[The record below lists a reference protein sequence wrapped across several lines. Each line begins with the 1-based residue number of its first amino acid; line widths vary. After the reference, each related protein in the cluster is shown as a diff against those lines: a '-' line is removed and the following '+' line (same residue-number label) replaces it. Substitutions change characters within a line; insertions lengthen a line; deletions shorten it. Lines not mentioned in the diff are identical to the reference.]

1 MSQNLPARLR
11 PILAAVIGAVALA
24 ASGLS
29 MTAGADGA
37 APHVIVI
44 SIDGMKPE
52 TYTERGLAQVPT
64 LQRLAARGV
73 FASGVVGVLP
83 TLTFPSHTTLIT
95 GVPPAVHGIYNNRI
109 LDPEN
114 RSYGAWYW
122 YARDIKVP
130 TLTGA
135 LRARG
140 LTTAAVSWP
149 ASVGF
154 DIDFLVPEF
163 SPQSLAELRPLS
175 RPATLL
181 DEVEAAREH
190 ALPWPLTDAARA
202 EIAAWIFRA
211 HRPNLMLLH
220 LVDTDTAQH
229 YYGPRS
235 REALASMA
243 AADRHV
249 ATVLDAVHAAG
260 LRART
265 DIVIVSDH
273 GFIPAGQRLELNT
286 LFKREGWLQVDEQ
299 GRVTQWEVYF
309 QASGGSGFVFLKNT
323 DDVKTR
329 NRVRTILDAVASD
342 PANGVERVLSTED
355 LRALGADPRASFAVD
370 MRSGFYAGGGSSA
383 LIVQATGRGGHGN
396 DPSRPDLHASLI
408 MAGPLVPRSGDLG
421 IVRMTQI
428 APTIAAWFGV
438 GLSPKADEPLALTPA
453 AAATSA
459 GAKKRGS
466 QMAPEKEKE

>member
-1 MSQNLPARLR
+1 MSHHLSVRWRPNL
-11 PILAAVIGAVALA
+11 AVVALA
-24 ASGLS
+24 ASVLS
-29 MTAGADGA
+29 TTVGADGT

-52 TYTERGLAQVPT
+52 TYTEPGLAHVPT
-64 LQRLAARGV
+64 LRRLAAQGV
-73 FASGVVGVLP
+73 FANGVVGVLP

-122 YARDIKVP
+122 YARDIKVR
-130 TLTGA
+130 TLTEA
-135 LRARG
+135 VRARG

-149 ASVGF
+149 ASVGL
-154 DIDFLVPEF
+154 DVDFLVPEF
-163 SPQSLAELRPLS
+163 APQSLAQLRPLS
-175 RPATLL
+175 RPANLL
-181 DEVEAAREH
+181 DEVEAARGH
-190 ALPWPLTDAARA
+190 MLPWPLTDAARA

-229 YYGPRS
+229 DHGPRS
-235 REALASMA
+235 PEALASMA
-243 AADRHV
+243 TADRHV
-249 ATVLDAVHAAG
+249 ATVLDAVDAAG
-260 LRART
+260 LRAET
-265 DIVIVSDH
+265 GIVIVSDH
-273 GFIPAGQRLELNT
+273 GFVPAGRCLELNT
-286 LFKREGWLQVDEQ
+286 LFKGAGWLQVDEQ
-299 GRVTQWEVYF
+299 GRVVHWEVYF
-309 QASGGSGFVFLKNT
+309 QASGGSGFVFLKNP
-323 DDVKTR
+323 DDAKIR

-355 LRALGADPRASFAVD
+355 LRAMGAAPRASFVVD
-370 MRSGFYAGGGSSA
+370 MRSGFYAGGGSNG
-383 LIVQATGRGGHGN
+383 LIVQANGRGGHGN

-408 MAGPLVPRSGDLG
+408 MAGPFVPRAGGIG

-438 GLSPKADEPLALTPA
+438 RLSRKADEPLAFTPMP
-453 AAATSA
+453 
-459 GAKKRGS
+459 RH
-466 QMAPEKEKE
+466 